1 MCAVKNIEISKV
13 EAPSCQQIN
22 KTMIDRTGVV
32 LQQLVHSDVPDFHR
46 RVGAGSRDARAT
58 RVKLDVVDEAAV
70 LVERVHALS

>member
-1 MCAVKNIEISKV
+1 
-13 EAPSCQQIN
+13 
-22 KTMIDRTGVV
+22 MIDRTGVV